1 VYTIFCVTPENLN
14 NTSKDEEIKLLYS
27 YIELDK
33 IGINSPSIC
42 SYNDFNDR
50 INELY
55 KRHDLFGKAI
65 LWAAYMYN
73 INPYKSI
80 ENKIPNELFF
90 NIPVDIAHLK
100 VFGCKAL
107 FYNNHKFNIFE
118 NNSKPGILLGYASV
132 FFGYKILDISINSFI
147 TARDVYFFKIYTWYY

>member
-1 VYTIFCVTPENLN
+1 MCVYTIFCVTPENLN

-65 LWAAYMYN
+65 L
-73 INPYKSI
+73 
-80 ENKIPNELFF
+80 
-90 NIPVDIAHLK
+90 
-100 VFGCKAL
+100 
-107 FYNNHKFNIFE
+107 
-118 NNSKPGILLGYASV
+118 
-132 FFGYKILDISINSFI
+132 
-147 TARDVYFFKIYTWYY
+147 